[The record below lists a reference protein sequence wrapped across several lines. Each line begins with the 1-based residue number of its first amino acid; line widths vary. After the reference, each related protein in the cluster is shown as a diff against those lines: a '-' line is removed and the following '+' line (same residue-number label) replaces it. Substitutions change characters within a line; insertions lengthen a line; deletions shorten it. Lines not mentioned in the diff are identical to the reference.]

1 MEWVRAVMLDE
12 LVVARDGGV
21 VMVCLSWGRAMA
33 LAEATKMVKK
43 RNESIVVSWQAAAI
57 VA

>member
-1 MEWVRAVMLDE
+1 MLDE

-21 VMVCLSWGRAMA
+21 VMVCLSWGRAMTPV
-33 LAEATKMVKK
+33 EATDMVKK
-43 RNESIVVSWQAAAI
+43 WNKSIVVSWQAAAI